1 MPTNQQVGQ
10 VRYLLLSPSFKY
22 PPEKHTHTNTH
33 YFKCST
39 ILNQRI
45 SENWENSPLHHSC
58 YCWGKKKSIKIV
70 YKFPKALYSSKTA
83 KAVNNLLDKYELP
96 EIVIKR

>member
-1 MPTNQQVGQ
+1 MPAIQQLGQ

-45 SENWENSPLHHSC
+45 SENWENSPSIIADTA
-58 YCWGKKKSIKIV
+58 GEKKSIKIV

-96 EIVIKR
+96 ESVIKC